1 MATTKFWT
9 TFGAVPS
16 ALFAVLL
23 CQSIVEAQAPN
34 RADLLEAER
43 EVKRDEVK
51 PPQRTTVERGMQLLE
66 KALTRFENIKGS
78 DPGLHYTSGH
88 LPAGSGFGFGLG
100 YTYRPTT
107 KGGYSEPGRP
117 NAIDFEVGAAYST
130 RDYYETNAVVQWRN
144 IGASIVNAAWR
155 AKYHEDPEE
164 DFFGLGPQSERGD
177 RTNYLYREFEG
188 TTDLWLSP
196 AKGVRVGGSASYL
209 TPSVGSG
216 RDPRFASLEEVFDPF
231 TIAGFQGGQRNFLRV
246 DAFLDYDRR
255 DNSSYPRA
263 GSFVGMKI
271 SDYSDRDL
279 DRFNFRRLE
288 LNAEQYVPFDNRYK
302 VLALG
307 ANVVLTDADANNSVP
322 FYFMPDLGGPQRLRG
337 FREHR
342 FRDNNSIVAT
352 AEYRWEAWWALDVA
366 VFGDAG
372 KVVARRSD
380 INLKNLEG
388 TYGIGFRLH
397 SKKAFAFRLDVA
409 HSREGFIPIFTA
421 KHVF

>member
-1 MATTKFWT
+1 MATVKFRAT
-9 TFGAVPS
+9 CDVLST
-16 ALFAVLL
+16 LFAVLL
-23 CQSIVEAQAPN
+23 CQSILEAQVPS
-34 RADLLEAER
+34 RAELLEAER
-43 EVKRDEVK
+43 EAQRDEVT
-51 PPQRTTVERGMQLLE
+51 PPERTPIERGMRLLE
-66 KALTRFENIKGS
+66 KGLTSFENIKGS

-117 NAIDFEVGAAYST
+117 NAIDFKAGAAYST
-130 RDYYETNAVVQWRN
+130 RDYYEANAELQWRN
-144 IGASIVNAAWR
+144 IGASVVNVAWR

-164 DFFGLGPQSERGD
+164 DFFGTGPQSERGD
-177 RTNYLYREFEG
+177 RTNYLYRAFEG
-188 TTDLWLSP
+188 TTDAWLGP
-196 AKGVRVGGSASYL
+196 IKRFRLGGSASYL

-216 RDPRFASLEEVFDPF
+216 RDPRFASLEEVFDPS
-231 TIAGFQGGQRNFLRV
+231 TVAGLQGGKRNFLRM
-246 DAFLDYDRR
+246 DAFIDYDRR
-255 DNSSYPRA
+255 DNPSYPRA
-263 GSFVGMKI
+263 GTFLGVKGSH
-271 SDYSDRDL
+271 YSDRDL

-288 LNAEQYVPFDNRYK
+288 FDAQQYVPFDNGYK
-302 VLALG
+302 VLAVRG
-307 ANVVLTDADANNSVP
+307 NVVLTDAGANNSVP

-342 FRDNNSIVAT
+342 FRDNNSMLAT
-352 AEYRWEAWWALDVA
+352 AEYRWEAWWALDMA

-372 KVVARRSD
+372 KVAAHRSD
-380 INLKNLEG
+380 VNLKNLEG